1 MYYHSAEQRKISICT
16 NGETEIQQTLQV
28 INLLSTFAIFTV
40 LMCVKLKL
48 SITLLP
54 TVLHLFSGKSYIKLP
69 ANTSS
74 HFVTKQPIYGL
85 FQD

>member
-16 NGETEIQQTLQV
+16 NGETEIQQTLQL
-28 INLLSTFAIFTV
+28 INLLRTYAIFTAF
-40 LMCVKLKL
+40 MCVKLKL

-54 TVLHLFSGKSYIKLP
+54 SVLHLFNGKSYIKLS

-74 HFVTKQPIYGL
+74 HFVTKQTTL
-85 FQD
+85 